1 MSVGSQERQ
10 LIPSLERESG
20 SNHRVVSR
28 TRRRAEEL
36 RQEELER
43 IAREIARLD
52 GP

>member
-1 MSVGSQERQ
+1 MSVGS
-10 LIPSLERESG
+10 
-20 SNHRVVSR
+20 RVVHR
-28 TRRRAEEL
+28 APRYAEEL